1 MTGFPIEPR
10 VTPARPPGRRLS
22 PDRVAR
28 PSPIDARR
36 TASILVVDDQKESRR
51 SVARA
56 LASFGHDV
64 VLACDGEEALRVLSS
79 DIDLVVMDAS
89 MPGMDGFEAA
99 KRIRDLPAYFDL
111 PIIMVTG
118 LDGKTHRLR
127 AVEVGVNDFIS
138 KPFDLT
144 ELRLRSAWLLKLK
157 AAHDTIKRHR
167 ASLEETVRMRTA
179 ALRSALLEVEL
190 AQRQTQEAHLDTI
203 RRLVLA
209 AEHKDRATAA
219 HIERIGRLCE
229 LLAERLGLPSHQV
242 ELIRLGS
249 QMHDVG
255 KLGIPDHI
263 LLKPGALDETEWQI
277 MKQHAAMGG
286 RILQNS
292 PSEILR
298 IGELIALSHHERW
311 DGEGY
316 PSGLCGEAIPLEGRI
331 CAVAD
336 VFDALTTDRPY
347 RQALPADAVYGMMRA
362 EQGRHFDPHVLQLF
376 FESRSEVEDIR
387 RESDQGPGT
396 LLDA

>member
-1 MTGFPIEPR
+1 
-10 VTPARPPGRRLS
+10 
-22 PDRVAR
+22 
-28 PSPIDARR
+28 
-36 TASILVVDDQKESRR
+36 VVDDQEESRC
-51 SVARA
+51 SIAKA

-64 VLACDGEEALRVLSS
+64 VLACDGQEALQVLSA

-99 KRIRDLPAYFDL
+99 QRIRGMPAYFDL

-127 AVEVGVNDFIS
+127 AVEVEVNDFIS
-138 KPFDLT
+138 KPFDLA

-167 ASLEETVRMRTA
+167 AELEETVRMRTA
-179 ALRSALLEVEL
+179 ALRSALLEVET

-229 LLAERLGLPSHQV
+229 LLAERLGLPSRQV

-292 PSEILR
+292 PSEILQT
-298 IGELIALSHHERW
+298 GELIALSHHERW
-311 DGEGY
+311 DGRGY
-316 PSGLCGEAIPLEGRI
+316 PNGLYGEAIPLEGRI

-362 EQGRHFDPHVLQLF
+362 EGGRHFDPHVLELF
-376 FESRSEVEDIR
+376 CDARAEVEDIR
-387 RESDQGPGT
+387 RESDRGPDT
-396 LLDA
+396 VPNA

>member
-1 MTGFPIEPR
+1 MTGPHVEPYA
-10 VTPARPPGRRLS
+10 VTAYRPGHRPS

-28 PSPIDARR
+28 PLPIDAQRPA
-36 TASILVVDDQKESRR
+36 TILVVDDQAESRC
-51 SVARA
+51 ALERA
-56 LASFGHDV
+56 LGSFGHHV
-64 VLACDGEEALRVLSS
+64 VLACDGDEALGALSA
-79 DIDLVVMDAS
+79 DIDLVVLDAT
-89 MPGMDGFEAA
+89 MPRMDGFAVA
-99 KRIRDLPAYFDL
+99 QRIRQLPAYFDL

-118 LDGKTHRLR
+118 LDGKAHRLR

-167 ASLEETVRMRTA
+167 ADLEETVHMRTA
-179 ALRSALLEVEL
+179 ALRSALLEVES

-219 HIERIGRLCE
+219 HIERIGHLCE
-229 LLAERLGLPSHQV
+229 LLATRLELPSRDV

-263 LLKPGALDETEWQI
+263 LLKRGALDETEWQI
-277 MKQHAAMGG
+277 MKQHAAMGA
-286 RILQNS
+286 RILQHS
-292 PSEILR
+292 PSAILQ
-298 IGELIALSHHERW
+298 IGEVIALSHHERW
-311 DGEGY
+311 DGGGY
-316 PSGLCGEAIPLEGRI
+316 PNGLCGEAIPLEGRI

-347 RQALPADAVYGMMRA
+347 RRALPVDAAYGMMRA
-362 EQGRHFDPHVLQLF
+362 EQGRHFDPHIVQLF
-376 FESRSEVEDIR
+376 FDSRSEVEDIR
-387 RESDQGPGT
+387 RESD
-396 LLDA
+396 